1 MATPLRIPCRLVRV
15 PRAGPWLRQRV
26 GLFTV
31 ASAFAFATTVMG
43 ADILAD
49 RLSDRRHAGSTMV
62 QLGSLTTPLTLGS
75 TADETRRFNVSDEFA
90 LLSGAVDASWPAI
103 MRAGQQVTSAGLR
116 ATLLSVR
123 VDHRGRSD
131 RFSQFN
137 GAQSGDAV
145 GGVDCSDGLAPTEGP
160 LFVLRWT
167 RAGEVVRLA
176 LPRGGVGIDHHGS

>member
-1 MATPLRIPCRLVRV
+1 VATPLRIPCRLVRV

-116 ATLLSVR
+116 A
-123 VDHRGRSD
+123 
-131 RFSQFN
+131 
-137 GAQSGDAV
+137 QSGDAV